1 MFLRRLCIKN
11 YKSLKNVEF
20 CPTNLSVLVGP
31 NGAGKSNFA
40 SAVDFLS
47 DVYRDGLETA
57 VARKGGYDNI
67 AYRAERRSR
76 SGIRFEVTIELDSY
90 ESMPLGVLHSIPE
103 SVADEGAGFR
113 LTHRFAFRAANSGI
127 EADFAIEQESLDVR
141 VKRAAGSSPEDWPL
155 EVELL
160 RSEKG
165 RVTLKMP
172 RDAGELAGLR
182 DDLDA
187 EVATI
192 NRLRRGLAPQQ
203 LFAVV
208 RSFAYVDDFTR
219 RVANWRVLHIVP
231 SATRSPSVQ
240 TPNPFL
246 SLTGQNL
253 ASVVGWLKK
262 YHKPEWFEVMQT
274 MLDVVPELEDIEASY
289 LHAKRL
295 GLFFKESTSS
305 TPRTAEDVSDG
316 TIHALSLLVAL
327 ADPRN
332 TALVIEEVENAFH
345 PWVVQTLLKRFRLAS
360 RKKTIIVTTHS
371 PVVVDTLDPS
381 ETWVVFKKAGQTRLK
396 NLGSMDRKLRSAWER
411 GEFRLSDYL
420 DSGLL
425 PQAVPGG
432 DL

>member
-1 MFLRRLCIKN
+1 MFLRRLSIKN

-57 VARKGGYDNI
+57 VARKGGYENI

-76 SGIRFEVTIELDSY
+76 SAIRFEVTIELAPF
-90 ESMPLGVLHSIPE
+90 ESLPLLALHSIPE
-103 SVADEGAGFR
+103 SLADEEAGVW
-113 LTHRFAFRAANSGI
+113 LTHRFSFKARKPGI
-127 EADFAIEQESLDVR
+127 EADFAIEHESVDVR
-141 VKRAAGSSPEDWPL
+141 VKRAPGSRPEDWH
-155 EVELL
+155 
-160 RSEKG
+160 
-165 RVTLKMP
+165 
-172 RDAGELAGLR
+172 
-182 DDLDA
+182 LDA
-187 EVATI
+187 ELVRSDRGRISVKIPRGRAELRELRADLTSQVATI
-192 NRLRRGLAPQQ
+192 NRPRQGLSPQQ
-203 LFAVV
+203 LFAGIP
-208 RSFAYVDDFTR
+208 SLGYLNELTR
-219 RVANWRVLHIVP
+219 GVANCRVYHIVP
-231 SATRSPSVQ
+231 SSARGAGVP

-246 SLTGQNL
+246 SMSGENL
-253 ASVVGWLKK
+253 PAVVAWLKSHRK
-262 YHKPEWFEVMQT
+262 REWFDVIET
-274 MLDVVPELEDIEASY
+274 MRDVVPELDDVESSY
-289 LHAKRL
+289 LHTKTL
-295 GLFFKESTSS
+295 GLFFRENTSS
-305 TPRTAEDVSDG
+305 TPRKAEDVSDG

-345 PWVVQTLLKRFRLAS
+345 PWVVQSLLRRFRFAS
-360 RKKTIIVTTHS
+360 REKTIVLTTHS

-396 NLGSMDRKLRSAWER
+396 NLGSINRKLRSAWER

-432 DL
+432 DR